1 MINETIKAV
10 DAAIVSAVRER
21 VQLLAETEL
30 KQVNERMRARIAEI
44 AAGVALDMQREI
56 STQTLEDR
64 VVITVRLAPGPRA
77 EHRF

>member
-10 DAAIVSAVRER
+10 DAAIVSAVRDR

-64 VVITVRLAPGPRA
+64 IVITVRLGPGPHA